1 MRRVMKTKCMFAVFL
16 IFLFLFQSCSQKQE
30 IKPIDI
36 SLEKDLEIGIEEGDE
51 NYMFAG
57 VIDVEVDSKGNIF
70 VLDWKNRTVKKFDN
84 KGKFICDIGKKGQ
97 GPGEY
102 SAILVDSCLDRS
114 DRFYVVELMK
124 VHIFDEYG
132 KFVHSFVPDLF
143 PRDIMIDQEDKI
155 ILVGLKKEKI
165 FHVYSQEGKY
175 LDSFGEPFSIPE
187 KLRRFYPSGKTT
199 EPWDVHLSEDGKI
212 FAVNPF
218 KYEID
223 VYQDKNLVEK
233 ISRSSPFYRFPKI
246 IKNEKGKEDCLYTYI
261 KILESNNHIFVW
273 YGTEIKKYTLA
284 QTRYLDIYGKKD
296 HIFFGTIPIEEQGR
310 PSTIRQNWMF
320 FNIYSDESDF
330 PKVTRYK
337 IVYNESKKQENNDF

>member
-1 MRRVMKTKCMFAVFL
+1 MKTKCMFAVFL

-124 VHIFDEYG
+124 VHIF
-132 KFVHSFVPDLF
+132 
-143 PRDIMIDQEDKI
+143 
-155 ILVGLKKEKI
+155 
-165 FHVYSQEGKY
+165 
-175 LDSFGEPFSIPE
+175 
-187 KLRRFYPSGKTT
+187 
-199 EPWDVHLSEDGKI
+199 
-212 FAVNPF
+212 
-218 KYEID
+218 
-223 VYQDKNLVEK
+223 
-233 ISRSSPFYRFPKI
+233 
-246 IKNEKGKEDCLYTYI
+246 
-261 KILESNNHIFVW
+261 
-273 YGTEIKKYTLA
+273 
-284 QTRYLDIYGKKD
+284 
-296 HIFFGTIPIEEQGR
+296 FGTIPIEEQGR

-337 IVYNESKKQENNDF
+337 IVYNESKKQENNGF